1 MKRTMVLV
9 SAFCLMFVFAASTS
23 NADEFSKGQTVYV
36 PATLLSLPSPS
47 GGTQSFLTRVIIR
60 NLDVNN
66 HITLTSVAF
75 YDSIGNLATLYL
87 QGVPFSDFVSGSVT
101 INPLSS
107 DSFLVSP
114 FMTAPLGEPFP
125 SWVTDAGGG
134 RPFFIVKW
142 EANNKVVAPYIEGAT
157 IVLNNGIYN
166 GFGYRKG
173 VVLEEK

>member
-1 MKRTMVLV
+1 MKKMTVLV
-9 SAFCLMFVFAASTS
+9 PLVCFLSLFAATTS
-23 NADEFSKGQTVYV
+23 NAAELSKGQSVYV
-36 PATLLSLPSPS
+36 PATVLSLPSPG
-47 GGTQSFLTRVIIR
+47 GGTQLFVTRVLIR
-60 NLDVNN
+60 NVDSNN
-66 HITLTSVAF
+66 PITLTSVAF
-75 YDSIGNLATLYL
+75 YDSDGNLATLYL
-87 QGVPFSDFVSGSVT
+87 PGGPFSDFISGSES
-101 INPLSS
+101 ISPLSS

-114 FMTAPLGEPFP
+114 FITVPAGDPFP

-142 EANNKVVAPYIEGAT
+142 EANGKVGAPYIEGAT